1 MAVLLIKPPV
11 LRKKKDSMSAFSGN
25 MFFFELSKYNNKM
38 SSDRALL
45 SYEEVIIW
53 NKIGTKTYVCQIGIE
68 DSNWRT

>member
-1 MAVLLIKPPV
+1 
-11 LRKKKDSMSAFSGN
+11 
-25 MFFFELSKYNNKM
+25 M

-68 DSNWRT
+68 DSNWRI